1 MTVHSSSRAGGRPT
15 ALAPVADDGDGTTE
29 GDADGGVEADAPA
42 LAGGADAAG
51 PPVPSASMVAADPG
65 AIVDSPTSKRLT
77 ANRTGA
83 LGSTGGRVPAG
94 DPPGDPAG
102 DPLGDSCGEAAALEA
117 DAAGLAAPPDGA
129 GLAALPEAGGPDAD
143 GAGPVPVR
151 PSGVAA

>member
-94 DPPGDPAG
+94 DP
-102 DPLGDSCGEAAALEA
+102 LGDSCGEAAALEG

-129 GLAALPEAGGPDAD
+129 GLAALPEAGGPDAN